1 MIIETNTD
9 LYRAIRN
16 NWLAQQL
23 SNSSMHRLKT
33 QFIHCLEENKAHLIS
48 NRRLQ
53 RRNKVQFEDVLG
65 VVYGVDYI
73 KFETEKDFLLFILK
87 YS

>member
-1 MIIETNTD
+1 MIIETNTN

-23 SNSSMHRLKT
+23 PNTS
-33 QFIHCLEENKAHLIS
+33 IHKHKWHFATWLHENNAHIIS
-48 NRRLQ
+48 DRRLQ
-53 RRNKVQFEDVLG
+53 HRTKGQFEDVLG
-65 VVYGVDYI
+65 IVYGLDYI
-73 KFETEKDFLLFILK
+73 KFDSAQNFLLFILK